1 MSRLLDTLRP
11 FYRPPEVLGG
21 EPIDRSALR
30 AALLRLAADLRVL
43 FWVRAAMIGTVFLI
57 ELVLAVIFFRSPIVL
72 GGIAAGFGLT
82 VAGALT
88 AMQALSREMAEVNLL
103 VLLAGEVD
111 AASIEGIVTALIR
124 KLSTTPTRRN
134 LGHRAVRSGT

>member
-21 EPIDRSALR
+21 GPIDRSALR

-57 ELVLAVIFFRSPIVL
+57 ELVFAVIFFRSPIVL

-88 AMQALSREMAEVNLL
+88 AMQALSREMAEVN
-103 VLLAGEVD
+103 
-111 AASIEGIVTALIR
+111 
-124 KLSTTPTRRN
+124 
-134 LGHRAVRSGT
+134 

>member
-21 EPIDRSALR
+21 GPIDRSALR

-57 ELVLAVIFFRSPIVL
+57 ELVFAVIFFRSPIVL

-88 AMQALSREMAEVNLL
+88 AMQALSREMAEVNL

-111 AASIEGIVTALIR
+111 AASIEGIVTALIS

-134 LGHRAVRSGT
+134 LGHRAVRSST